1 MRDYGPKGFPSTS
14 MTERICQMLKEQIKG
29 GDKSS
34 LWSRRAYYDPAYA
47 RQMRRLKVKKEGY
60 KDKITGSLDDR
71 MVIAETAI
79 FSSIT
84 GTMMERYIFQDDK
97 FVHNT
102 ITLEGK

>member
-1 MRDYGPKGFPSTS
+1 
-14 MTERICQMLKEQIKG
+14 MTERICQLLKEQIKG

-60 KDKITGSLDDR
+60 KDKITGTPLDDR
-71 MVIAETAI
+71 TVIAEAAI
-79 FSSIT
+79 FSPIT
-84 GTMMERYIFQDDK
+84 GTMVERYIFQDDK

-102 ITLEGK
+102 LTLEGK